1 MKGSPVEVIVTFF
14 ASVLGV
20 WIASAGFLGYLFQR
34 LGTLSRVIFIT
45 VGLALLVPL
54 GFVEGGFIIRLAV
67 AVIAVALL
75 VKEFLTRTSVK
86 EKGQLAG
93 RV

>member
-1 MKGSPVEVIVTFF
+1 
-14 ASVLGV
+14 
-20 WIASAGFLGYLFQR
+20 
-34 LGTLSRVIFIT
+34 
-45 VGLALLVPL
+45 
-54 GFVEGGFIIRLAV
+54 V

-75 VKEFLTRTSVK
+75 VKEFLTRASVI